1 MKQILLGATG
11 SVACYKAAFLLRRL
25 REKSFEVRVM
35 LTPTAQKFV
44 GIPTFQALSG
54 RPVLT
59 DEWNTTQ
66 SDDGMTHI
74 TATRTASALIVAPAS
89 ADFIA
94 KAANGYADN
103 ILLASFLAA
112 DCPRLIAPTMN
123 RQMWAAAATQRNI
136 RQLAEDGVIILGPEH
151 GAQAC
156 GEIGEGRM
164 LEVEEIIS
172 AVQASTEG
180 LLSGRRIVISTGA
193 TVEAIDTMR
202 VISNRSSG
210 RMGFCIAEAARIAGA
225 EVVIIAGQTTS
236 PIPSGLHSQRLR
248 QALSAEAMRQAALEE
263 CANADVFI
271 AAAAVADFRPARAT
285 NHKIPRKS
293 GEQVIK
299 LTPTTDILAEISKT
313 YPHLP
318 TIGFAAQ
325 DGDADAWVKAAKQ
338 KMRTKKA
345 MMFVANPVSNALQ
358 EECQMV
364 ILDGENEE
372 RLPQMSKRMAAT
384 RLIERLASAFG
395 FT

>member
-123 RQMWAAAATQRNI
+123 RQ
-136 RQLAEDGVIILGPEH
+136 
-151 GAQAC
+151 C
-156 GEIGEGRM
+156 
-164 LEVEEIIS
+164 
-172 AVQASTEG
+172 
-180 LLSGRRIVISTGA
+180 GRRRRHNV
-193 TVEAIDTMR
+193 
-202 VISNRSSG
+202 
-210 RMGFCIAEAARIAGA
+210 
-225 EVVIIAGQTTS
+225 TS
-236 PIPSGLHSQRLR
+236 
-248 QALSAEAMRQAALEE
+248 
-263 CANADVFI
+263 
-271 AAAAVADFRPARAT
+271 
-285 NHKIPRKS
+285 
-293 GEQVIK
+293 
-299 LTPTTDILAEISKT
+299 
-313 YPHLP
+313 
-318 TIGFAAQ
+318 
-325 DGDADAWVKAAKQ
+325 
-338 KMRTKKA
+338 
-345 MMFVANPVSNALQ
+345 
-358 EECQMV
+358 
-364 ILDGENEE
+364 
-372 RLPQMSKRMAAT
+372 
-384 RLIERLASAFG
+384 AS
-395 FT
+395 

>member
-1 MKQILLGATG
+1 
-11 SVACYKAAFLLRRL
+11 
-25 REKSFEVRVM
+25 M

-248 QALSAEAMRQAALEE
+248 QALSAEAMRQAPWK
-263 CANADVFI
+263 NAPMPMFLSPPPPSLIFV
-271 AAAAVADFRPARAT
+271 RHGR
-285 NHKIPRKS
+285 
-293 GEQVIK
+293 Q
-299 LTPTTDILAEISKT
+299 TTKYHA
-313 YPHLP
+313 
-318 TIGFAAQ
+318 
-325 DGDADAWVKAAKQ
+325 KAANK
-338 KMRTKKA
+338 
-345 MMFVANPVSNALQ
+345 S
-358 EECQMV
+358 
-364 ILDGENEE
+364 
-372 RLPQMSKRMAAT
+372 
-384 RLIERLASAFG
+384 
-395 FT
+395 

>member
-1 MKQILLGATG
+1 
-11 SVACYKAAFLLRRL
+11 
-25 REKSFEVRVM
+25 
-35 LTPTAQKFV
+35 
-44 GIPTFQALSG
+44 
-54 RPVLT
+54 
-59 DEWNTTQ
+59 
-66 SDDGMTHI
+66 MTHI

-210 RMGFCIAEAARIAGA
+210 RMGFCIAEAARIA
-225 EVVIIAGQTTS
+225 V
-236 PIPSGLHSQRLR
+236 RK
-248 QALSAEAMRQAALEE
+248 LSSLPVKQPAQYRPV
-263 CANADVFI
+263 CTRNAY
-271 AAAAVADFRPARAT
+271 
-285 NHKIPRKS
+285 
-293 GEQVIK
+293 G
-299 LTPTTDILAEISKT
+299 
-313 YPHLP
+313 
-318 TIGFAAQ
+318 
-325 DGDADAWVKAAKQ
+325 
-338 KMRTKKA
+338 
-345 MMFVANPVSNALQ
+345 
-358 EECQMV
+358 
-364 ILDGENEE
+364 
-372 RLPQMSKRMAAT
+372 KR
-384 RLIERLASAFG
+384 
-395 FT
+395 